1 MSPEQFEG
9 KTIDTGSDVFS
20 LGVILYEMATGR
32 RPFDGSPAPL
42 IAAILNE
49 EPASVTTLNPNLPPE
64 LDRLI
69 QQCLEKDPN
78 RRIPSATRARE
89 ELETIQ
95 RRMEAKTA
103 GVPKA
108 EVEPVAPRQPSIAVL
123 PFANMSA
130 DKDQEYF
137 CDGIAEEAINALT
150 QLEGLH
156 VVARTSAFAFKGTLE
171 DIRAIGR
178 KLDVDT
184 VLEGSVRKA
193 GDRLRITTQLVN
205 VADGYHIWSE
215 RFDRKAEDVFAIQD
229 EIALAVVEK
238 LRVKLLSGEQGALLR
253 RHTEDRKAYH
263 HYLKGRYFFNRR
275 YEGDFQRAIT
285 HFQEA
290 IAHDPVY
297 VLPHVGIADAF
308 NILGIWGFLPPGEA
322 YSRAKAAAERAL
334 EIDDTFADA
343 HVAMASELAFYEWDL
358 KRADHHFKRAFE
370 LKLSKAIG
378 YTWAGLTLC
387 AREKYDAASAAARR
401 AVELDPLSPIVHTA
415 AASVHVGIGRVDDAL
430 GLLEKALELDPSGIM
445 AIAMARLGMREQVL
459 EILRRLDELSTQRYV
474 PFMVKALVH
483 VALGD
488 RDGYIDIAE
497 KARAEREPFCFFL
510 TTACACEGLIPS
522 SWVKEMP
529 QAWEM

>member
-1 MSPEQFEG
+1 
-9 KTIDTGSDVFS
+9 
-20 LGVILYEMATGR
+20 
-32 RPFDGSPAPL
+32 
-42 IAAILNE
+42 
-49 EPASVTTLNPNLPPE
+49 
-64 LDRLI
+64 
-69 QQCLEKDPN
+69 
-78 RRIPSATRARE
+78 
-89 ELETIQ
+89 
-95 RRMEAKTA
+95 
-103 GVPKA
+103 
-108 EVEPVAPRQPSIAVL
+108 
-123 PFANMSA
+123 MSA

-285 HFQEA
+285 HCQEA

-430 GLLEKALELDPSGIM
+430 GLLEKALELDPNMPVAHFWLGWCHVSRGRCEEALESLRKAEDSGYLFASGIM